1 MKKISVKL
9 CEWFPANNEFATKM
23 ARICILREMLAFE
36 FQCALNRENNKVEG
50 EFGSAFGDMYYFIKM
65 CNSVNEINS
74 AIETLS
80 RDKGY
85 NSFMKRQDVA
95 LKNEMKNLKSNLS
108 STLKLIKE
116 VRHNIGA
123 HVQEKAVN
131 AILKNMNI
139 DRCGLLVIPDPDPL
153 IPKKTHYEF
162 VGELILC
169 MIAGDSPEPDQE
181 EKGKKVIRA
190 LLQSLHKI
198 FHRID
203 ILFLSYAKDRKLG
216 KIEFKINRISS

>member
-1 MKKISVKL
+1 MKKINVKL
-9 CEWFPANNEFATKM
+9 REWFPVNDEFAIKM

-36 FQCALNRENNKVEG
+36 FQCALNRGNNKVEV
-50 EFGSAFGDMYYFIKM
+50 EFGSAFGDMYFFIKM
-65 CNSVNEINS
+65 CSSVNEINS

-80 RDKGY
+80 MDKGY
-85 NSFMKRQDVA
+85 KSFMKRQDVI
-95 LKNEMKNLKSNLS
+95 LKKEMNNLKMNLR

-116 VRHNIGA
+116 VRNNIGA
-123 HVQEKAVN
+123 HVRERAVK

-139 DRCGLLVIPDPDPL
+139 DRYGLFIIPDPL

-169 MIAGDSPEPDQE
+169 MIAGDVPESDQE
-181 EKGKKVIRA
+181 KKGNKVIKS
-190 LLQSLHKI
+190 LLLSLDKI

-216 KIEFKINRISS
+216 KIEFKINRINS